1 MLECLSLHQFR
12 NIADAK
18 LTLGNGNVGIVGPN
32 GSGKTSVLEAL
43 YFTGHGRSFRT
54 ATRSAL
60 IRHGAASARVIC
72 DLSGEIGR
80 VGVEFSES
88 ELRVRFRGEPTKLST
103 LATVLPIQLVD
114 PSVHLLVEEGASHR
128 RKLLDWGVFH
138 VEHRFATVWRIY
150 QRALKQRNA
159 ALKAQ
164 SWRVADALTEQVAI
178 SGQELSEMRRAHYE
192 AMRDTFAEVASE
204 LLDEGVSLE
213 YRKGWG
219 DNSLADALEA
229 ALSKDRR
236 VGTTSVG
243 PHRGDLRLEVRQRIA
258 RDSVSRGQQKLLA
271 SALVLAQARHLAARL
286 GRRACLL
293 LDDPAAELDVDN
305 LGKLLGAVARTPA
318 QVIATSLTPPG
329 LAGIEL
335 TRMFHVKQGEIAPML

>member
-1 MLECLSLHQFR
+1 
-12 NIADAK
+12 
-18 LTLGNGNVGIVGPN
+18 
-32 GSGKTSVLEAL
+32 
-43 YFTGHGRSFRT
+43 
-54 ATRSAL
+54 
-60 IRHGAASARVIC
+60 
-72 DLSGEIGR
+72 
-80 VGVEFSES
+80 
-88 ELRVRFRGEPTKLST
+88 
-103 LATVLPIQLVD
+103 
-114 PSVHLLVEEGASHR
+114 LLVEEGASHR

-138 VEHRFATVWRIY
+138 VEHRFGAVWRIY

-164 SWRVADALTEQVAI
+164 SWRVADALTEQVAT

-204 LLDEGVSLE
+204 LLDEDVSLE

-219 DNSLADALEA
+219 DSSLADALEA
-229 ALSKDRR
+229 ALPKDRR

-318 QVIATSLTPPG
+318 QVIATSLTPSG